1 MNFRL
6 VRISLLLAFILLT
19 VMFNW
24 ELYRLQSWI
33 PDDSIRFRV
42 LANSDSITDQALK
55 QDVRKAVTHKM
66 DGWVTK
72 AHSNAQERANIR
84 AHVPEIRQT
93 VQDVLQKK
101 GAAYSYKVE
110 LARVP
115 FPTKAYG
122 DSVYAAGTYDALR
135 ITLGSGQGHN
145 FWCVLYPALGYDVSK
160 NQHEKSQKNTKIQHN
175 EVKVRSYFYDKIV
188 KVYQRM

>member
-6 VRISLLLAFILLT
+6 VRISLLLVFILLT
-19 VMFNW
+19 LMLSW
-24 ELYRLQSWI
+24 ELNRLQSWI

-42 LANSDSITDQALK
+42 LANSDSIPDQTLK
-55 QDVRKAVTHKM
+55 QEVRKAVLQAM

-72 AHSNAQERANIR
+72 AQSKTQEQALLR
-84 AHVPEIRQT
+84 AHVPVLRQVT
-93 VQDVLQKK
+93 QAVLQKQ
-101 GAAYSYKVE
+101 GAAYGYKVE

-115 FPTKAYG
+115 FPPKAYG
-122 DSVYAAGTYDALR
+122 DAVYAAGNYDALR

-160 NQHEKSQKNTKIQHN
+160 NQHEKCQQSTKKQHDG
-175 EVKVRSYFYDKIV
+175 VKVRSYFYDKIV
-188 KVYQRM
+188 KIYQRM